1 VRYKISSIFAYRKIF
16 KAIELN
22 KYKSAEEMERDQN
35 MKRALFAAFC
45 ILALC
50 SLLLVNTRAVKAAT
64 ASGYTRTD
72 WYLQVTKTID
82 GIWTTTG
89 EWTDGEPTVINQN
102 LTFRSVWENPSDV
115 YTNFVVEFFSD
126 NTTDA
131 GDYWEMCFDFN
142 NGGGANLGGSG
153 RYYRVYIEG
162 HNNLTVYQGGASGWT
177 ELSSAKSDIQW
188 ANAISASPNSS
199 IPHWILEMRILK
211 SAGTNMID
219 ATFGLRVAAYDA
231 NTSTLV
237 SWPPNA
243 NRDVP
248 DQWGT
253 QTYETGAFP
262 ETLTITAVVLL
273 SSVAVV
279 VSFHFLRKQPKTE
292 SYSSGKREK

>member
-1 VRYKISSIFAYRKIF
+1 
-16 KAIELN
+16 
-22 KYKSAEEMERDQN
+22 MERDYK

-82 GIWTTTG
+82 GNWTTTD
-89 EWTDGEPTVINQN
+89 EWTDGEPTVINGN
-102 LTFRSVWENPSDV
+102 VTFRSVWEMPSDV
-115 YTNFVVEFFSD
+115 YTNFIIEFFTD

-142 NGGGANLGGSG
+142 NVGGANLGGSG

-162 HNNLTVYQGGASGWT
+162 HNNLTVYQGSTSGWT
-177 ELSSAKSDIQW
+177 ELPSAKSDIIR
-188 ANAISASPNSS
+188 ANSISASPNSS
-199 IPHWILEMRILK
+199 KPHWILEMNILK

-219 ATFGLRVAAYDA
+219 STFGVRVAAYDA

-237 SWPPNA
+237 SWPPGA
-243 NRDVP
+243 ARDVP

-253 QTYETGAFP
+253 QTYQYAAFP

-279 VSFHFLRKQPKTE
+279 VSFHFLRKRPKTE

>member
-1 VRYKISSIFAYRKIF
+1 
-16 KAIELN
+16 
-22 KYKSAEEMERDQN
+22 
-35 MKRALFAAFC
+35 
-45 ILALC
+45 
-50 SLLLVNTRAVKAAT
+50 
-64 ASGYTRTD
+64 
-72 WYLQVTKTID
+72 
-82 GIWTTTG
+82 
-89 EWTDGEPTVINQN
+89 VINQN
-102 LTFRSVWENPSDV
+102 RTFRSVWESPSDV
-115 YTNFVVEFFSD
+115 YTNFIVEFFSD

-162 HNNLTVYQGGASGWT
+162 HNNLTVYQGSTSGWT
-177 ELSSAKSDIQW
+177 ELPSAKSDIIW
-188 ANAISASPNSS
+188 ANSISASPNLSE
-199 IPHWILEMRILK
+199 PRWILEMNTLK

-219 ATFGLRVAAYDA
+219 AIFGLRVAAYDA

-253 QTYETGAFP
+253 QTYENTAFP

-273 SSVAVV
+273 SSVAVA
-279 VSFHFLRKQPKTE
+279 VSFYCLRKRPKTE
-292 SYSSGKREK
+292 SYSSRKREK